1 MEPISIIFLGL
12 LLFLFGTVLLVLLKL
27 KNERNQSE
35 LKYNKLLNQK
45 KSSEIVLGQITEKL
59 TPFLEEFKPY
69 DPRQA
74 TFLGQP
80 IDYMVFG
87 DDIITF
93 IEVKS
98 GNAKLTQKQRA
109 IKRLV
114 QNGQVAW
121 HEIKIK

>member
-1 MEPISIIFLGL
+1 
-12 LLFLFGTVLLVLLKL
+12 
-27 KNERNQSE
+27 
-35 LKYNKLLNQK
+35 
-45 KSSEIVLGQITEKL
+45 VLGQITEKL
-59 TPFLEEFKPY
+59 TPFLDEFTPH
-69 DPRQA
+69 DPRQS

-87 DDIITF
+87 DDVITF

-98 GNAKLTQKQRA
+98 GNAKLTTKQRA

>member
-1 MEPISIIFLGL
+1 MGIELILIIAAVAGVLTSFTWL
-12 LLFLFGTVLLVLLKL
+12 LATIQK
-27 KNERNQSE
+27 ERTASE
-35 LKYNKLLNQK
+35 LKYNKLLSQK

-59 TPFLEEFKPY
+59 TPFLDEFKPH
-69 DPRQA
+69 DPQKA

-87 DDIITF
+87 DDVITF

-98 GNAKLTQKQRA
+98 GNAKLTTKQRG

-114 QNGQVAW
+114 QNGQVEW
-121 HEIKIK
+121 RSKSVV